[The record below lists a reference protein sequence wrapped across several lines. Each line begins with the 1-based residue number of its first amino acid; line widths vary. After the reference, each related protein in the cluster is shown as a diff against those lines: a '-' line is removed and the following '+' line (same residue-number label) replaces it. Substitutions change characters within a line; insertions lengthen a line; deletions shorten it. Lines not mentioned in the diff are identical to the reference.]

1 MVLTNKNTQN
11 ITSFYFVIYSIITL
25 LFLTFLL
32 TNTIIIDFSSKNQA
46 KQKIY
51 NRRKLQIEINQTE
64 TNLDYN
70 ETILNGNLS
79 NETNMTSEDTGY
91 IDTKSPFF
99 YLTGYYIVFVL
110 MSIYMISIIN
120 RSPISQDI
128 KESIKADIWRF
139 LFIANNGSLLVSII
153 FLSEVYSISG
163 FAPFGLGLTI
173 LIIGTIYYLRKINDE
188 CLAQFFAENKM
199 ELLCKIPCLIIKI
212 VKYTYECC
220 RCQYYDITVTTV
232 YNDGHVEKDYCCT
245 SIICC
250 LWNMFCLILKIMS
263 TIFTVISYYIFLGI
277 FWIIWKIGRC
287 IYLKRHPN
295 ENKDVNVNNN
305 MGNHEYVDGNIN
317 QPVNNININQQIQD
331 NYYNYSSSN
340 EIYRNN
346 NSNNNYNNNKENN
359 DYNNYNYNNNNVNN
373 NDGNNNFNSYNSR
386 SEIEII
392 NTDFVPEQIEK
403 ERNKIK
409 DIRNMDNSQ
418 PSNNNIN
425 NSNNNICNNNNEDD
439 KTDNISFMNDRINM
453 DNNDNNQKIENKD
466 NLNNGKVPPM
476 VNNINKNNEPIDQKE
491 KDIKNIEDD
500 KLNSDK
506 KNENENQSNNNCE
519 NKDN

>member
-91 IDTKSPFF
+91 IDTKSSFF

-212 VKYTYECC
+212 V
-220 RCQYYDITVTTV
+220 DIITV
-232 YNDGHVEKDYCCT
+232 
-245 SIICC
+245 
-250 LWNMFCLILKIMS
+250 
-263 TIFTVISYYIFLGI
+263 
-277 FWIIWKIGRC
+277 
-287 IYLKRHPN
+287 
-295 ENKDVNVNNN
+295 
-305 MGNHEYVDGNIN
+305 
-317 QPVNNININQQIQD
+317 
-331 NYYNYSSSN
+331 
-340 EIYRNN
+340 
-346 NSNNNYNNNKENN
+346 
-359 DYNNYNYNNNNVNN
+359 
-373 NDGNNNFNSYNSR
+373 
-386 SEIEII
+386 
-392 NTDFVPEQIEK
+392 
-403 ERNKIK
+403 
-409 DIRNMDNSQ
+409 
-418 PSNNNIN
+418 
-425 NSNNNICNNNNEDD
+425 
-439 KTDNISFMNDRINM
+439 
-453 DNNDNNQKIENKD
+453 
-466 NLNNGKVPPM
+466 
-476 VNNINKNNEPIDQKE
+476 
-491 KDIKNIEDD
+491 
-500 KLNSDK
+500 
-506 KNENENQSNNNCE
+506 
-519 NKDN
+519 

>member
-153 FLSEVYSISG
+153 FFQKYIVFQALLHLD
-163 FAPFGLGLTI
+163 LG
-173 LIIGTIYYLRKINDE
+173 
-188 CLAQFFAENKM
+188 
-199 ELLCKIPCLIIKI
+199 
-212 VKYTYECC
+212 
-220 RCQYYDITVTTV
+220 
-232 YNDGHVEKDYCCT
+232 
-245 SIICC
+245 
-250 LWNMFCLILKIMS
+250 
-263 TIFTVISYYIFLGI
+263 
-277 FWIIWKIGRC
+277 
-287 IYLKRHPN
+287 
-295 ENKDVNVNNN
+295 
-305 MGNHEYVDGNIN
+305 
-317 QPVNNININQQIQD
+317 
-331 NYYNYSSSN
+331 
-340 EIYRNN
+340 
-346 NSNNNYNNNKENN
+346 
-359 DYNNYNYNNNNVNN
+359 
-373 NDGNNNFNSYNSR
+373 
-386 SEIEII
+386 
-392 NTDFVPEQIEK
+392 
-403 ERNKIK
+403 
-409 DIRNMDNSQ
+409 
-418 PSNNNIN
+418 
-425 NSNNNICNNNNEDD
+425 
-439 KTDNISFMNDRINM
+439 
-453 DNNDNNQKIENKD
+453 
-466 NLNNGKVPPM
+466 
-476 VNNINKNNEPIDQKE
+476 
-491 KDIKNIEDD
+491 
-500 KLNSDK
+500 
-506 KNENENQSNNNCE
+506 
-519 NKDN
+519 

>member
-32 TNTIIIDFSSKNQA
+32 TNTIIIDFSSKNQS
-46 KQKIY
+46 KPKIY

-64 TNLDYN
+64 ENNQTNLDYN
-70 ETILNGNLS
+70 EIILNGNLS

-220 RCQYYDITVTTV
+220 RCQYFDISVTTV
-232 YNDGHVEKDYCCT
+232 YTDGHVEKDYCCT
-245 SIICC
+245 SIIC
-250 LWNMFCLILKIMS
+250 F
-263 TIFTVISYYIFLGI
+263 FL
-277 FWIIWKIGRC
+277 
-287 IYLKRHPN
+287 
-295 ENKDVNVNNN
+295 
-305 MGNHEYVDGNIN
+305 EYVLFDI
-317 QPVNNININQQIQD
+317 
-331 NYYNYSSSN
+331 
-340 EIYRNN
+340 
-346 NSNNNYNNNKENN
+346 K
-359 DYNNYNYNNNNVNN
+359 NNVNY
-373 NDGNNNFNSYNSR
+373 FYSYF
-386 SEIEII
+386 ILYIFGYFL
-392 NTDFVPEQIEK
+392 D
-403 ERNKIK
+403 
-409 DIRNMDNSQ
+409 NM
-418 PSNNNIN
+418 
-425 NSNNNICNNNNEDD
+425 
-439 KTDNISFMNDRINM
+439 
-453 DNNDNNQKIENKD
+453 ENRQMY
-466 NLNNGKVPPM
+466 LF
-476 VNNINKNNEPIDQKE
+476 
-491 KDIKNIEDD
+491 
-500 KLNSDK
+500 K
-506 KNENENQSNNNCE
+506 KAS
-519 NKDN
+519 